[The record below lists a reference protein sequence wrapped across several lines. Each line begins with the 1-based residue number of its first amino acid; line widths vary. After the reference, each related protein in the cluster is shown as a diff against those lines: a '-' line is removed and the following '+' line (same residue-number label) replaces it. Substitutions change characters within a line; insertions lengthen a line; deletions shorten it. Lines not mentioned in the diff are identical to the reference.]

1 MATEK
6 EIKYSPEVFEKLVI
20 SQKNKLYKTG
30 MAILKN
36 DEDTCD
42 AIQETLISAYKNFE
56 NLNNIEYFNTWITR
70 ILINKCRDIIRKNSL
85 YK

>member
-30 MAILKN
+30 VAILKN